1 MSMPSVTEGG
11 ECIPFLA
18 ETGFVSSTGRGTPEE
33 MVTVGIKRPLA
44 GRSSNAPAAPGG
56 IPAPQLG
63 LG

>member
-18 ETGFVSSTGRGTPEE
+18 ETGFVSSTRRGTPEE
-33 MVTVGIKRPLA
+33 MVTVAIKPLA

-56 IPAPQLG
+56 IPAPQFG